1 MKSKVTKSQVKESFT
16 TIISIGYCNIQYLT
30 SFKNPFAY
38 SSEKKRWSCDYY
50 EVENTCLS
58 TGYSPIGKNVDSK
71 LIAKYEG
78 KANKIINNYDLDYKL
93 KEKRV
98 NKLLVE
104 FVKKCKEL
112 I

>member
-1 MKSKVTKSQVKESFT
+1 MKAKVTKSQVKQNFT
-16 TIISIGYCNIQYLT
+16 TILSIGYCDIQYLT
-30 SFKNPFAY
+30 RFKNPFAY
-38 SSEKKRWSCDYY
+38 SSGQNGWSCDYY

-58 TGYSPIGKNVDSK
+58 TGYSPIGKNVDYK
-71 LIAKYEG
+71 LIAKYEE
-78 KANKIINNYDLDYKL
+78 KAKKIINNYDLDYKL

-104 FVKKCKEL
+104 FINKCKET